1 VRRVVNVARDG
12 RDGGQGVK
20 AIGAAARFVTL
31 LGMAAALG
39 SGVVAQGPRREPS
52 SQWIEYAGDAGGMKY
67 SPLSQINKDNVKN
80 LKVAW
85 RWASA
90 DRAVQKESVLN
101 RASRYEDTPLMVNG
115 VLYTGTPLGMVA
127 ALDAGTGA
135 QKWVYDPESY
145 KAGKPHSVGFVVR
158 GLSYWTDGKAE
169 RIIHSTND
177 AYLISLDAKTG
188 KPDPAFGTAG
198 RVDLATG
205 FRNAVRAR
213 NFTGRR
219 ALVAGNVLI
228 VGNAIQDATAGKE
241 ELSPPGYVK
250 AYDVR
255 TGKELWTFYTIPR
268 QGEVGYETWLEG
280 SAERTGNANAWAGM
294 VYDPDLDY
302 AYIATSAPGSDYY
315 GALRPGNNLFSDSL
329 ICVEA
334 KTGKRVWHFQGIH
347 HDLWDY
353 DITMHPTLVEMTV
366 DRRRV
371 KAVVGISK
379 NSFVFVLDRKTGQPI
394 WPIPETPVP
403 QSTASNRERTS
414 PTQPIPS
421 KPAPLDTQ
429 GAVPE
434 NLMDFTPELKQRALS
449 QLQAFEPGP
458 IYTPPSDK
466 GTLKVPGSLGGANW
480 GGSAFDPETGV
491 LYVPTRLTMDI
502 LKARFP
508 AGPAAAQPNVPGQ
521 AGQMYVDGLPIIK
534 PPYSRVTAVDL
545 NKGDR
550 LWMTPL
556 GNGPRSHPLLKG
568 LTLPPLGDSVLG
580 GAPLVTKSLLF
591 VGVTYTFVTGQPQ
604 PPPWE
609 KWNDPGFQKKLVYVF
624 DKKTGAIV
632 HVIEG
637 DSLSTAAPMTYLH
650 KGKQYL
656 VVAHGNGEDAELVGY
671 TLNGAVAN

>member
-1 VRRVVNVARDG
+1 MRTTGAGALLIAVLGLVAG
-12 RDGGQGVK
+12 PGPGVE
-20 AIGAAARFVTL
+20 
-31 LGMAAALG
+31 
-39 SGVVAQGPRREPS
+39 AQGPRRQPS

-67 SPLSQINKDNVKN
+67 SPLAQITKDNVKE
-80 LKVAW
+80 LQVAW

-90 DRAVQKESVLN
+90 DRDVQKSNVLN

-115 VLYTGTPLGMVA
+115 TLYTGTPLGMVA
-127 ALDAGTGA
+127 ALDAGTGT

-177 AYLISLDAKTG
+177 AYLISIDAKTG
-188 KPDPAFGTAG
+188 KPDPVFGTG
-198 RVDLATG
+198 GKVDLATG
-205 FRNAVRAR
+205 FRNATRAR

-219 ALVAGNVLI
+219 ALVAGDVLI

-241 ELSPPGYVK
+241 DLSPPGHVK

-255 TGKELWTFYTIPR
+255 TGKELWTFHTIPMP
-268 QGEVGYETWLEG
+268 GEVGYETWLEG

-294 VYDPDLDY
+294 VYDAELGY

-353 DITMHPTLVEMTV
+353 DITMHPNLVEMTV
-366 DRRRV
+366 RGRKV

-379 NSFVFVLDRKTGQPI
+379 NGMVFVLDRKTGQPI
-394 WPIPETPVP
+394 WPIVETAVP
-403 QSTASNRERTS
+403 QANSPNRERTS

-421 KPAPLDTQ
+421 KPAAPETQ
-429 GAVPE
+429 GALPE
-434 NLMDFTPELKQRALS
+434 NLMDFTPELKKRALE
-449 QLQAFEPGP
+449 QLQAFEAGP
-458 IYTPPSDK
+458 IYTPPSVK
-466 GTLKVPGSLGGANW
+466 GTLKVPGSLGGPNW
-480 GGSAFDPETGV
+480 GGSAFDPETGM
-491 LYVPTRLTMDI
+491 LYVPTRMTMDI
-502 LKARFP
+502 LKARFTDQTP
-508 AGPAAAQPNVPGQ
+508 GSAPNNPEQPGK
-521 AGQMYVDGLPIIK
+521 MYVDSLPIIK
-534 PPYSRVTAVDL
+534 APYSRVTAIDL
-545 NKGDR
+545 NTGDR
-550 LWMTPL
+550 AWMTPL
-556 GNGPRSHPLLKG
+556 GNGPRNHPLLKD
-568 LTLPPLGDSVLG
+568 LKLPPLGDSVLG

-609 KWNDPGFQKKLVYVF
+609 KWNDPGFQSKLVYVF

-632 HVIEG
+632 HVLEG
-637 DSLSTAAPMTYLH
+637 NSRSTAAPMTYLH

-656 VVAHGNGEDAELVGY
+656 VVANGNGEDSELVAY
-671 TLNGAVAN
+671 TLNGALAN

>member
-1 VRRVVNVARDG
+1 MANTKWAAVLVATG
-12 RDGGQGVK
+12 LT
-20 AIGAAARFVTL
+20 AAV
-31 LGMAAALG
+31 G
-39 SGVVAQGPRREPS
+39 SLVLAQGPKRQPS

-67 SPLSQINKDNVKN
+67 SPLGQINKDNVKD
-80 LKVAW
+80 LQVAW

-90 DRAVQKESVLN
+90 DRDVQKSNVLN

-127 ALDAGTGA
+127 ALDAWSGE

-169 RIIHSTND
+169 RILTATPD
-177 AYLISLDAKTG
+177 AYLISIDAKTG

-198 RVDLATG
+198 KVDLALG
-205 FRNAVRAR
+205 FHHAVRAR

-219 ALVAGNVLI
+219 PLVAGDVLI

-241 ELSPPGYVK
+241 DLSPPGYVK
-250 AYDVR
+250 AFDVR
-255 TGKELWTFYTIPR
+255 TGKEIWTFHTIPLP
-268 QGEVGYETWLEG
+268 GEVGYDTWLEG

-294 VYDPDLDY
+294 VYDPELDY

-329 ICVEA
+329 ICIEA

-353 DITMHPTLVEMTV
+353 DITMHPNLVEMTV
-366 DRRRV
+366 NRKRV

-379 NSFVFVLDRKTGQPI
+379 NSTIFVLDRKTGQPI

-403 QSTASNRERTS
+403 QSAAPNRERTS

-421 KPAPLDTQ
+421 KPMPADTV

-434 NLMDFTPELKQRALS
+434 NLIDFTPELKKRALE
-449 QLQAFEPGP
+449 QLQAFEAGP
-458 IYTPPSDK
+458 LYTPPSVK

-480 GGSAFDPETGV
+480 GGSAFDPETGM

-502 LKARFP
+502 LKARFTDSAP
-508 AGPAAAQPNVPGQ
+508 GAVPAAADQG
-521 AGQMYVDGLPIIK
+521 AKMYVDGLPIIK
-534 PPYSRVTAVDL
+534 APYSRVTAIDL
-545 NKGDR
+545 NTGDR
-550 LWMTPL
+550 AWMTPL
-556 GNGPRSHPLLKG
+556 GNGPRNHPLLKD
-568 LTLPPLGDSVLG
+568 LKLPPLGDSVLG
-580 GAPLVTKSLLF
+580 AAPLVTKSLLF

-609 KWNDPGFQKKLVYVF
+609 KWNDPGFLKKLVYIF
-624 DKKTGAIV
+624 DKKSGAIV
-632 HVIEG
+632 HVLEG

-656 VVAHGNGEDAELVGY
+656 VVATGNGEDSALVAY
-671 TLNGAVAN
+671 TLKGALAN